1 MCSQRKNMLK
11 CLRAYCDKGQSL
23 LYWHY
28 WLNMRSTWLN
38 ICQVLSRTK
47 SRSIKLQK
55 KEQGHLDWTRLVNEG
70 FINDCEFTKI
80 IYMNCRQ
87 RHKYESNLHSNEHY
101 LSSSENKA
109 WKKKSAL
116 YGIWTHKPMTNWA
129 IKPIGS
135 WSLCWSQINLWSD
148 E

>member
-1 MCSQRKNMLK
+1 MLK

-23 LYWHY
+23 ILALLTKHEV
-28 WLNMRSTWLN
+28 NMAEYLPS
-38 ICQVLSRTK
+38 
-47 SRSIKLQK
+47 SIKDKVKVHKIAK
-55 KEQGHLDWTRLVNEG
+55 KGTRLISSHLDWTRLVNEG

-109 WKKKSAL
+109 
-116 YGIWTHKPMTNWA
+116 
-129 IKPIGS
+129 
-135 WSLCWSQINLWSD
+135 
-148 E
+148 